1 MGTGLLYALKEMG
14 LSKHVSMSR
23 PEEAMDAVR
32 FMFRDADAKPDQRP
46 KRASQKAAASFLAD
60 DDQDDDAVPLPVGGQ
75 LPSFPSTRESASRKS
90 RHSAKHAEDLERSQ
104 LLSAPIVEGRSEV
117 TGKRYPVEATPGTV
131 IFLLRVVSCLRGIA
145 VSLGCQHSYL
155 KAFTPYARKA
165 LRASLSTPE
174 VPQAFVPETSLE
186 AALFSVAQRLCDNGD
201 ALGLQVCVF
210 RHGKKH
216 AEVACGEMGPL
227 DPRPMHSA
235 VV

>member
-104 LLSAPIVEGRSEV
+104 LLSAPVAEGRSEV

-155 KAFTPYARKA
+155 KAFAPYARKA
-165 LRASLSTPE
+165 LRASLSSNFQ
-174 VPQAFVPETSLE
+174 PQQTVAPQNALE
-186 AALFSVAQRLCDNGD
+186 QALYRDARRLCQNGD
-201 ALGLQVCVF
+201 ALGLQVSVC
-210 RHGKKH
+210 
-216 AEVACGEMGPL
+216 
-227 DPRPMHSA
+227 
-235 VV
+235 